1 MSRNCIILWTN
12 ASFFPLEG
20 SAKNVYNGD
29 RSADICVLFV
39 FSHVYITKDKEAAM
53 KLPFNQEQHN
63 GILSRILVVAFGISF
78 ASLIVYFD
86 KVWAFIETLFSLA
99 SPFFVGFAIA
109 FLLGPVQR
117 KIEAFLQR
125 FIFRKKEKPRIVRLL
140 STLFSILFLVALV
153 YIFLMI
159 LLPQVINSIESI
171 IGYISKFL
179 TNNREYLN
187 SILLKF
193 DWLSVDGDQL
203 VVAWENIVSSQIN
216 NITKLLD
223 VTMFISMGIVNFL
236 FDLLVSII
244 TAFYI
249 LMDKDRIAA
258 QIKKI
263 GYSIMKQNTIE
274 NLIFWTRKANH
285 IFAGFISGKIL
296 DSAIIGVICY
306 FCMLIFRMDYPVLI
320 SLVIGVTN
328 IIPFFGP
335 FIGWAPCTLILLLV
349 NPISALWFSLFILV
363 LQQLDGNVIGPHIL
377 GDSVG
382 VSALSIMIAI
392 IIGGG
397 LFGFTGMLLS
407 VPVYALG
414 YAFFRTLVYDRLR
427 KKNLPT
433 DTDEYVN
440 APETLK
446 KKEDSE

>member
-1 MSRNCIILWTN
+1 
-12 ASFFPLEG
+12 
-20 SAKNVYNGD
+20 
-29 RSADICVLFV
+29 
-39 FSHVYITKDKEAAM
+39 M

-78 ASLIVYFD
+78 AALIIYFD
-86 KVWAFIETLFSLA
+86 TVWSFVEKLFGLA

-117 KIEAFLQR
+117 KSELLIKRCFK
-125 FIFRKKEKPRIVRLL
+125 KKEHPKVTRLL
-140 STLFSILFLVALV
+140 STTVSVLFLVILV

-171 IGYISKFL
+171 IVYVSAFL
-179 TNNREYLN
+179 KNNRTYLN
-187 SILLKF
+187 NILLKF
-193 DWLSVDGDQL
+193 EWLSFDGDEL

-216 NITKLLD
+216 NITALLD
-223 VTMFISMGIVNFL
+223 VTVIISKTIVNFF

-249 LMDKDRIAA
+249 LMDKDHIAA

-263 GYSIMKQNTIE
+263 GYSCMKRENIK

-296 DSAIIGVICY
+296 DSAIIGAICY
-306 FCMLIFRMDYPVLI
+306 VGMLIFKMEYPVLI

-335 FIGWAPCTLILLLV
+335 FIGWAPCVLILLLV
-349 NPISALWFSLFILV
+349 NPMSALWFTLFILF

-397 LFGFTGMLLS
+397 LFGFAGMLMG

-414 YAFFRTLVYDRLR
+414 YAFFRALVYDRLR

-433 DTDEYVN
+433 DTNEYLS
-440 APETLK
+440 APENLK
-446 KKEDSE
+446 IEEIADEQN